1 MRQGFFLKAYGVLWR
16 LLMPFLRRNRRLAEG
31 WEERLVPAD
40 WLAHVPW
47 AMRERRGCDLWLQ
60 AASGGEAR
68 LALAVL
74 DPGPNARRNV
84 RRGPVRKTGA
94 CACL

>member
-1 MRQGFFLKAYGVLWR
+1 MFPRMERKGHMQGEFMRQGFFLKAYGVLWR

-47 AMRERRGCDLWLQ
+47 AMRERRGCDLWGR
-60 AASGGEAR
+60 S
-68 LALAVL
+68 
-74 DPGPNARRNV
+74 PP
-84 RRGPVRKTGA
+84 
-94 CACL
+94 CACRAGSPARTPDET